1 MIAPLVGSQIL
12 RFTSWR
18 GVFVVLAGAG
28 AALLV
33 VTAAVLPETLPP
45 ERRQP
50 ASVRTTAL
58 SLGGLMQHRRFVGY
72 ALALGFGTAAIAAY
86 VSGAPFVIQ
95 DHFGESAQVF
105 GLLFAL
111 NATAMVVGSQINAHL
126 LGRIAPRRLLTG
138 AIAALIAAGVALVAV
153 SAGGAG
159 LVPFAAGLVALMA
172 TWGFIPANAIALAS
186 ADHPDV
192 AGSASAL
199 LGLAQYGIAAIAA
212 PLVGIGGAS
221 PVPMAIVI
229 LVLAVLCAA
238 SALGVAR
245 PVRRP
250 QISGLARG
258 SEAEGSPASARQA
271 SGTSARAPR

>member
-1 MIAPLVGSQIL
+1 MLAPLVGSQIL

-18 GVFVVLAGAG
+18 GVFVALAIASV
-28 AALLV
+28 ALLA

-45 ERRQP
+45 ERRRP
-50 ASVRTTAL
+50 SSVRATAL

-95 DHFGESAQVF
+95 DHFGESAQLF

-111 NATAMVVGSQINAHL
+111 NATAMVAGSQVNAQL
-126 LGRIAPRRLLTG
+126 LGRFEPRRLLV
-138 AIAALIAAGVALVAV
+138 AGVAAMIAAAVALVVV
-153 SAGGAG
+153 SLQDLG
-159 LVPFAAGLVALMA
+159 LVPFAACLVALMT
-172 TWGFIPANAIALAS
+172 TWGFIPANAIALAG

-199 LGLAQYGIAAIAA
+199 LGLAQYGVAAIAA
-212 PLVGIGGAS
+212 PIVGVGGAS
-221 PVPMAIVI
+221 PTPMALVI
-229 LVLAVLCAA
+229 LVLAVLSAA

-250 QISGLARG
+250 PVSVLG
-258 SEAEGSPASARQA
+258 
-271 SGTSARAPR
+271 